1 MSACNTTA
9 TAAAGTAG
17 ARDVD
22 PQAGLLST
30 GQSQKNEQTEIV
42 KSGAGRASVAWAIV
56 GILAMVAIESAIS
69 AFTYPYFS
77 LALEK
82 HGLSNWM
89 IGLNASVAGAGI
101 LFVGPFLP
109 RVIAQLG
116 LQRLSAAMFGL
127 PLLCFAAMLVVDH
140 IAMWFVARF
149 IMGACFAALW
159 AVTEIWLN
167 GVVSDRQRGR
177 VLSLAMILYTAAQFV
192 GPLTVSLTGV
202 VGLLPFVI

>member
-1 MSACNTTA
+1 MVHATLAPTARASEPESDDARDGTTA
-9 TAAAGTAG
+9 HRPSSI
-17 ARDVD
+17 ARWAVI
-22 PQAGLLST
+22 GVIVLLL
-30 GQSQKNEQTEIV
+30 V
-42 KSGAGRASVAWAIV
+42 
-56 GILAMVAIESAIS
+56 ESAIS

-82 HGLSNWM
+82 SGLSNWM
-89 IGLNASVAGAGI
+89 IGLNASLAGAGI
-101 LFVGPFLP
+101 LIAGPFLP
-109 RVIAQLG
+109 RLIVVLG

-127 PLLCFAAMLVVDH
+127 PLLCFAAMLIVDH
-140 IAMWFVARF
+140 VAIWFAARF